1 MDPLLQFAASHSVLF
16 IALGVIVALIVANEL
31 HGSLTGGKRLN
42 VVEAVRLINDRD
54 PVIVDVRP
62 AADFK
67 KGHLLNAVNVPL
79 TKFEELLGSFGKA
92 KDKPVLIYCALGG
105 SSVGVAEKL
114 RKSGFAEVYPLRGGL
129 NAWLTSNLPVTT
141 R

>member
-1 MDPLLQFAASHSVLF
+1 METLLQFAAAHSALF
-16 IALGVIVALIVANEL
+16 IALGAVAALIVANEL

-54 PVIVDVRP
+54 PVILDVRP
-62 AADFK
+62 PGDFK

-79 TKFEELLGSFGKA
+79 TKFEELLGRVA

-105 SSVGVAEKL
+105 SSVGAAEKL
-114 RKSGFAEVYPLRGGL
+114 RKSGYNEVYPLRGGL